1 MLVFFLCL
9 GIVISGDVKLYSKY
23 DTLLQD
29 KLLIVT
35 KNGLIYKYDLKYQQI
50 RWRSEL
56 GISLQSDGIQNGTY
70 FMKPY
75 KDGSFLFYDEGF
87 YEIPSED
94 LDILFKTCNMF
105 HNSLTYNNELMYF
118 LDIATGNIKELTQYD
133 IQQLL
138 SQPKMYEKGVLIHV
152 KQKFI
157 SDLEYEDSQQHNSRI
172 QINFLLKYL
181 RGDLTQA
188 KYSNS
193 TIIYKTNT
201 GIQVQWA
208 NKTLDLY
215 LDDEVFEIFEYT
227 PDQGIYSILFS
238 KDHTK
243 STGLTVMSI
252 VNNQYQCELEGQCQF
267 DSNSDPHALGV
278 YKDTQ
283 FKQCL
288 NQFYKIKFQTQ
299 LVIYQQEKTSE
310 KVEQCQVVENY
321 TNQFLSI
328 LLLSMVIAYIPL
340 LSSKKKQKPK
350 EVVIVKE
357 PQVQY
362 IYIKSKEIQINKE
375 RILGIGMNGTCV
387 YEGIFQGKMVAV
399 KEINLKNLQNKYLEK
414 LLEESI
420 SKQML
425 LNSPQINKLFFFEK
439 RNDCLYLAMEKCM
452 INLRE
457 FIKYESCQKL
467 NEAQKLNIKQNLQN
481 PEFYKEIFLDLLNAL
496 QTLLENNTQHHGIT
510 PDNVLFS
517 QDLKIK
523 LADFGLSTLTDY
535 YQENP
540 NDKKVIKKI
549 NYSMLQQV
557 GLIFYFLLSK
567 GDDFSQKQAIDQ
579 KFLME
584 RFKKFNIK
592 ELETKDLLM
601 KLLLDQSIGNPQC
614 IFTHPYFWT
623 KQKKL
628 SFICEFSDY
637 VETYPLPND
646 QVSIHDRFI
655 ANSVFKDNWGTRC
668 GMILKCQIRGYD
680 QTQAQQLIRL
690 IRNTKNHYHQLT
702 EDCKLLLGPTDE
714 TCFDYWSKQFPNLF
728 FTLYQHAIEN
738 SLNLLSLK

>member
-1 MLVFFLCL
+1 MLL
-9 GIVISGDVKLYSKY
+9 GIAFCESDVKLYSKY
-23 DTLLQD
+23 DSLLQD

-75 KDGSFLFYDEGF
+75 KDGSFLFYDDGF

-94 LDILFKTCNMF
+94 LDILFKTCSMF
-105 HNSLTYNNELMYF
+105 QNSLSYNNELMYF

-138 SQPKMYEKGVLIHV
+138 GQPKMYEKGVLIHV

-188 KYSNS
+188 KYSN
-193 TIIYKTNT
+193 TTLIYKTNT
-201 GIQVQWA
+201 GIQIQWA
-208 NKTLDLY
+208 NKTLDLH
-215 LDDEVFEIFEYT
+215 LDDDVFEVFEYT
-227 PDQGIYSILFS
+227 PDLGLYSIIFT
-238 KDHTK
+238 KDNTK

-252 VNNQYQCELEGQCQF
+252 INNQYQCEIEGQCQL
-267 DSNSDPHALGV
+267 NSHINPNPNAIGV
-278 YKDTQ
+278 FKNTQ

-288 NQFYKIKFQTQ
+288 NEFYKIKFQTQ
-299 LVIYQQEKTSE
+299 LVLYKDEKSQEKI
-310 KVEQCQVVENY
+310 EQCQVVENY
-321 TNQFLSI
+321 TNQFLTI
-328 LLLSMVIAYIPL
+328 LLLSMVFAYIPI
-340 LSSKKKQKPK
+340 LSSKKKKPK

-375 RILGIGMNGTCV
+375 RIIGIGMNGTIV
-387 YEGIFQGKMVAV
+387 YEGIFQGKNVAV
-399 KEINLKNLQNKYLEK
+399 KEINLKKLQTKSIEK
-414 LLEESI
+414 QLEEQI

-425 LNSPQINKLFFFEK
+425 LNSPQILKLFFFEK
-439 RNDCLYLAMEKCM
+439 RKDFLYLAMEKCM
-452 INLRE
+452 LNLRE
-457 FIKYESCQKL
+457 FVKYESSYKL
-467 NEAQKLNIKQNLQN
+467 NDAQKLSIKQNLQD
-481 PEFYKEIFLDLLNAL
+481 PEFYKDLFFDLLCAL
-496 QTLLENNTQHHGIT
+496 QTLIENNTQHHGIT
-510 PDNVLFS
+510 PDNLLFS
-517 QDLKIK
+517 YDLKIK
-523 LADFGLSTLTDY
+523 LADFGLSSLSEY
-535 YQENP
+535 YQENQ
-540 NDKKVIKKI
+540 NDKKTYKKM
-549 NYSMLQQV
+549 NYSLLQQL
-557 GLIFYFLLSK
+557 GMICYFLLSR
-567 GDDFSQKQAIDQ
+567 GDDCSQKQLIDL
-579 KFLME
+579 KFLVE

-592 ELETKDLLM
+592 ELEIKDLLL
-601 KLLLDQSIGNPQC
+601 KLILDQSITDPQAVLQ
-614 IFTHPYFWT
+614 HPYFWT

-637 VETYPLPND
+637 VETYPLPLD
-646 QVSIHDRFI
+646 QTSIHDRFI
-655 ANSVFKDNWGTRC
+655 NNSVFKDNWGIRC

-702 EDCKLLLGPTDE
+702 EDCKLLLGPSDE
-714 TCFDYWSKQFPNLF
+714 TCFDYWNQQFPNLF
-728 FTLYQHAIEN
+728 FTLYEHAIEN